1 MNTIHEVG
9 NVETLDYR
17 PTGTYVAAKV
27 PKAIANRLKRFSLNE
42 LHGSATTQEPKEGDE
57 IDWVAIG
64 RGRHSAK
71 GM

>member
-1 MNTIHEVG
+1 VG
-9 NVETLDYR
+9 NVEVIDYR
-17 PTGTYVAAKV
+17 STGTYIVARV
-27 PKAIANRLKRFSLNE
+27 PKAIANRLKKYLVAKGNSIADIE
-42 LHGSATTQEPKEGDE
+42 LSEISTKTED

>member
-1 MNTIHEVG
+1 VG
-9 NVETLDYR
+9 NVEVIDYR
-17 PTGTYVAAKV
+17 STGTYIVARV
-27 PKAIANRLKRFSLNE
+27 PKAIANRLKKYLVEKGNSIADAE
-42 LHGSATTQEPKEGDE
+42 LSEISTKTEG

>member
-1 MNTIHEVG
+1 MG
-9 NVETLDYR
+9 NVEVIDYR
-17 PTGTYVAAKV
+17 STGTYIVARV
-27 PKAIANRLKRFSLNE
+27 PKAIANRLKKYLVAKGNSIADIE
-42 LHGSATTQEPKEGDE
+42 LSEISTKTED

>member
-1 MNTIHEVG
+1 MG
-9 NVETLDYR
+9 NVEVIDYR
-17 PTGTYVAAKV
+17 STGTYIVARV
-27 PKAIANRLKRFSLNE
+27 PKAIANRLKKYLVAKGNSIADTE
-42 LHGSATTQEPKEGDE
+42 LSEISTKTED